1 LGEGSLGVFGPT
13 LDGKGTAYVIIQRYG
28 AKKMDQMVNINTY
41 AHAEEPN
48 QIAKELGC
56 EGIHGI
62 TRDKDIVK
70 RVIDDAKRRLSN
82 ENWPQKYRDMFDSVE
97 GIRILPVHMH
107 PTQEETMNNLVPGSD
122 DLPFI
127 GIGDALHALP
137 PWSGMSGNYAL
148 VDAAD
153 LASGLLIEQQQQQH
167 KSGWTPSSI
176 ATMLRGQEKKFLQ
189 RTEDRRE
196 HGIRTGIFMNDYMS
210 STAINNFDILSL
222 FLGKKF
228 QWNDPEAIIVSTFLR
243 SLTLLNR
250 WDDYG
255 VPISKVEQESK

>member
-1 LGEGSLGVFGPT
+1 M
-13 LDGKGTAYVIIQRYG
+13 DGKGTAELIIQRYG
-28 AKKMDQMVNINTY
+28 AQKMDQMVNINIF
-41 AHAEEPN
+41 AHAEQPN
-48 QIAKELGC
+48 QVAKELGC

-70 RVIDDAKRRLSN
+70 RVIDDAKSRLSN
-82 ENWPQKYRDMFDSVE
+82 ENWPQKYRNMFDSVE

-107 PTQEETMNNLVPGSD
+107 PTEEVTMNNVVPGSD

-153 LASGLLIEQQQQQH
+153 LASALLIEQQQ
-167 KSGWTPSSI
+167 KSSWTPNSI

-196 HGIRTGIFMNDYMS
+196 LGIRTGNFLNGYKS
-210 STAINNFDILSL
+210 STAINDFDLISR

-228 QWNDPEAIIVSTFLR
+228 QWNDPKAVKLYAYLR
-243 SLTLLNR
+243 SLTLLNQ
-250 WDDYG
+250 WDNYG
-255 VPISKVEQESK
+255 VPLSKLEQ